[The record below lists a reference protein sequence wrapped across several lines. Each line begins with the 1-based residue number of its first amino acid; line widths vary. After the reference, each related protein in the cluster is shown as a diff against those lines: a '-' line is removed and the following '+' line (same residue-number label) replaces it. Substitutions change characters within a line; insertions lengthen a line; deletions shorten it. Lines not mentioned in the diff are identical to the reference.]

1 MAPIIAKKWWIIYNL
16 QIEFGDENYSRLKTC
31 TY

>member
-1 MAPIIAKKWWIIYNL
+1 MAPIIAKKWWIIYSL
-16 QIEFGDENYSRLKTC
+16 QIGFWDENCSRLKTC